1 MDILELIEKYIPWVA
16 TVGIVIGCFVQVSK
30 IEINPWRWL
39 SHGISD
45 FITKDL
51 NEKLE
56 RNERERIAQDKAIM
70 EAIEALHKRMDENQH
85 KEDKRYVKQLRM
97 RIIDFAGSI
106 RNGKINSREA
116 FEEIMRTY
124 SDYHEILEELGE
136 SNGYIDTE
144 YELIKEAFLE
154 LSKNHDID

>member
-1 MDILELIEKYIPWVA
+1 MDILELIGKYIPWVA
-16 TVGIVIGCFVQVSK
+16 TVGIVVGCFVQVSK

-154 LSKNHDID
+154 LSKSHDID

>member
-154 LSKNHDID
+154 LSKSHDID

>member
-1 MDILELIEKYIPWVA
+1 MDILELIGKYIPWVA
-16 TVGIVIGCFVQVSK
+16 TAGVVIGCFVQVSK
-30 IEINPWRWL
+30 IKINPWRWL
-39 SHGISD
+39 SRGISD

-154 LSKNHDID
+154 LSKSHDID

>member
-1 MDILELIEKYIPWVA
+1 MDILELIGKYIPWVA

-154 LSKNHDID
+154 LSKSHDID

>member
-1 MDILELIEKYIPWVA
+1 MDILELIGKYIPWVA
-16 TVGIVIGCFVQVSK
+16 TAGIVIGCFVQVSK

-39 SHGISD
+39 SHGIGD

-154 LSKNHDID
+154 LSKSHDID

>member
-1 MDILELIEKYIPWVA
+1 MDILELIGKYIPWVA

-97 RIIDFAGSI
+97 QIIDFAGSI

-154 LSKNHDID
+154 LSKSHDID

>member
-1 MDILELIEKYIPWVA
+1 MDILELIGKYIPWVA

-70 EAIEALHKRMDENQH
+70 EAIEALYKRMDENQH

-154 LSKNHDID
+154 LSKSHDID

>member
-1 MDILELIEKYIPWVA
+1 MDILELIGKYIPWVD

-45 FITKDL
+45 FITQDL

-154 LSKNHDID
+154 LSKSHDID

>member
-1 MDILELIEKYIPWVA
+1 MDILELIGKYIPWVA

-144 YELIKEAFLE
+144 YELIKEALLE
-154 LSKNHDID
+154 LSKSHDID

>member
-1 MDILELIEKYIPWVA
+1 MDILELIGKYIPWVA

-39 SHGISD
+39 SHGMSD

-70 EAIEALHKRMDENQH
+70 EAIEALHKRMDENQY

-154 LSKNHDID
+154 LSKSHDID

>member
-1 MDILELIEKYIPWVA
+1 MDILELIGKYIPWVA

-30 IEINPWRWL
+30 IEINPRWL

-154 LSKNHDID
+154 LSKSHDID

>member
-1 MDILELIEKYIPWVA
+1 MDILELIGKYIPWVA
-16 TVGIVIGCFVQVSK
+16 TVGIVVGCFVQVSK

-39 SHGISD
+39 SRGISD

-154 LSKNHDID
+154 LSKSHDID

>member
-1 MDILELIEKYIPWVA
+1 MDILELIGKYIPWVA
-16 TVGIVIGCFVQVSK
+16 TAGIVIRCFVQVSK

-56 RNERERIAQDKAIM
+56 RNEQERIAQDKAIM
-70 EAIEALHKRMDENQH
+70 EAIEALHKRMDENQRR
-85 KEDKRYVKQLRM
+85 EDKRYLKQLRM

-116 FEEIMRTY
+116 F
-124 SDYHEILEELGE
+124 
-136 SNGYIDTE
+136 
-144 YELIKEAFLE
+144 
-154 LSKNHDID
+154 

>member
-1 MDILELIEKYIPWVA
+1 MDILELIGKYIPWVA
-16 TVGIVIGCFVQVSK
+16 TVGIVIWRFVQVSK

-154 LSKNHDID
+154 LSKSHDID

>member
-1 MDILELIEKYIPWVA
+1 MDILELIGKYIPWVA

-97 RIIDFAGSI
+97 RIIDFACSI

-154 LSKNHDID
+154 LSKSNDID

>member
-1 MDILELIEKYIPWVA
+1 MDILELIGKYIPWVA

-45 FITKDL
+45 FTTKDL

-154 LSKNHDID
+154 LSKSHDID

>member
-1 MDILELIEKYIPWVA
+1 MDILELIGKYIPWVA

-106 RNGKINSREA
+106 RNGKIKSREA

-154 LSKNHDID
+154 LSKSHDVD

>member
-1 MDILELIEKYIPWVA
+1 
-16 TVGIVIGCFVQVSK
+16 
-30 IEINPWRWL
+30 
-39 SHGISD
+39 
-45 FITKDL
+45 
-51 NEKLE
+51 
-56 RNERERIAQDKAIM
+56 M

-154 LSKNHDID
+154 LSKSHDID